1 VRIPVVVVG
10 FVAKPYGRPG
20 HMLAGLDQR
29 LRRATP
35 GSVAA
40 EKVVL

>member
-1 VRIPVVVVG
+1 VRITVVDMG
-10 FVAKPYGRPG
+10 LAANPYGRPG
-20 HMLAGLDQR
+20 HMLTGLDER